1 VVKPSIQRA
10 FLAGVFVVLAGEA
23 SADEKR
29 VALIVG
35 SDAYRGLAPLNNMV
49 VGAN

>member
-1 VVKPSIQRA
+1 
-10 FLAGVFVVLAGEA
+10 LATAQER
-23 SADEKR
+23 R

-35 SDAYRGLAPLNNMV
+35 NDAYRGLAPLNNMV